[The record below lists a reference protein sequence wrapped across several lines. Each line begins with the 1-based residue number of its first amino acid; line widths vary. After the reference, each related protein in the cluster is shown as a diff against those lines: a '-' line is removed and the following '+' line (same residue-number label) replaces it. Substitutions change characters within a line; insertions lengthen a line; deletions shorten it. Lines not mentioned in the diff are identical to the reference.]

1 MKKYIKQLIKLINY
15 ERDAEIELMTNEI
28 KNLSPKK
35 RESLGRAINKVK
47 GKYLGKQ
54 LGSQIVQFGR
64 SEKIETEISV
74 GDMVLI
80 STGYPLRSDL
90 TGTVVEK
97 GARFIKVAFEKS
109 IPKWTLKKK
118 VRIDLYANDVT
129 FRRMEDNLMHL
140 NTKGK
145 NALEYSLKKRDPKE
159 NKKEKYIG
167 FKRIS
172 YDKIH
177 IKILFFLNIN
187 KDFNEKYIDFIDKSL
202 NESQKNAVRNA
213 VNTENFFLI
222 HGPFGTG
229 KTRTLVELIQQEVR
243 QSNKVL
249 VTAESNSAVDN
260 ILDRLSQNKKLKITR
275 LGHPQRVSKE
285 NIAYSLAYKSEN
297 HQLTGKINKNYKR
310 IEQISETRDRFT
322 KPTPQYRRGFNDS
335 DILYNASKGKGGRGI
350 SSSKMESM
358 ANWLLEN
365 EKISE
370 IHYKIKKL
378 ENKIVKDII
387 NSSDI
392 ILSTN
397 STAAIEEIARTKFN
411 VVIVDEASQATI
423 PSILIPL
430 SKARRFILAG
440 DHKQLPPTI
449 ISKKAHFLE
458 KTLFEELIKK
468 YPNKSSLLNVQYR
481 MNNFLMKFP
490 NSEFYNGNLK
500 SDSSVDDINLDE
512 IIDLEELS
520 RLKESDV
527 EKQLHNNLKPLLF
540 IDTSNLKNNEEKHLK
555 DSKSIINQSEADI
568 ATSIAKFYLGT
579 GINPKD
585 IGIISPYAD
594 QVNLIQD
601 KIPIE
606 VKSVDGFQGRE
617 KEIIII
623 STVRSNK
630 NKDIGFLKDLRRLN
644 VAITRA
650 KRKLIVIG
658 NKNTL
663 KGNSTYSKLI
673 KFCAKNDLLINFR
686 HT

>member
-159 NKKEKYIG
+159 NKKEKYI
-167 FKRIS
+167 
-172 YDKIH
+172 
-177 IKILFFLNIN
+177 
-187 KDFNEKYIDFIDKSL
+187 DFIDKSL

-297 HQLTGKINKNYKR
+297 HQLTCKINKNYKR

-322 KPTPQYRRGFNDS
+322 KPTPQYRRGFSDS

-397 STAAIEEIARTKFN
+397 STAAIEEIVRTKFN

-481 MNNFLMKFP
+481 MNSFLMKFP
-490 NSEFYNGNLK
+490 NLEFYNGNLK
-500 SDSSVDDINLDE
+500 SDSSADNINLDE

>member
-145 NALEYSLKKRDPKE
+145 NALEYSLKKRGPKE
-159 NKKEKYIG
+159 NKK
-167 FKRIS
+167 
-172 YDKIH
+172 
-177 IKILFFLNIN
+177 
-187 KDFNEKYIDFIDKSL
+187 EKYIDFIDKSL

-297 HQLTGKINKNYKR
+297 HQLTCKINKNYKR

-322 KPTPQYRRGFNDS
+322 KPTPQYRRGFSDS

-397 STAAIEEIARTKFN
+397 STAAIEEIVRTKFN

-468 YPNKSSLLNVQYR
+468 YPNKSSLLNVQ
-481 MNNFLMKFP
+481 L
-490 NSEFYNGNLK
+490 
-500 SDSSVDDINLDE
+500 
-512 IIDLEELS
+512 
-520 RLKESDV
+520 
-527 EKQLHNNLKPLLF
+527 
-540 IDTSNLKNNEEKHLK
+540 
-555 DSKSIINQSEADI
+555 
-568 ATSIAKFYLGT
+568 
-579 GINPKD
+579 
-585 IGIISPYAD
+585 
-594 QVNLIQD
+594 
-601 KIPIE
+601 
-606 VKSVDGFQGRE
+606 
-617 KEIIII
+617 
-623 STVRSNK
+623 
-630 NKDIGFLKDLRRLN
+630 
-644 VAITRA
+644 
-650 KRKLIVIG
+650 
-658 NKNTL
+658 
-663 KGNSTYSKLI
+663 
-673 KFCAKNDLLINFR
+673 
-686 HT
+686 